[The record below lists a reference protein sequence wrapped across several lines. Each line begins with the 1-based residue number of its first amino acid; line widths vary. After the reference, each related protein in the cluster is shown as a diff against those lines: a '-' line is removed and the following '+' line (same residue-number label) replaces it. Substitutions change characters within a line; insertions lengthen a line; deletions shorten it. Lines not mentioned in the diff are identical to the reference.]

1 MNPNVDASAHA
12 IAYTGTK
19 PPPLQPG
26 ESLVKDPIKIIP
38 SDPSEKLDANSRIN
52 FRKVIH
58 IDHGWRTK
66 NIGMVDERSLPK
78 LLSYYREH
86 NQNR

>member
-1 MNPNVDASAHA
+1 M
-12 IAYTGTK
+12 AYTGTK

-66 NIGMVDERSLPK
+66 DIGIVDEKSLPK